1 MVFDLANGK
10 MSCDEENEEEQ
21 EECSVG
27 EVALSSSLSQNS
39 LPCMV
44 LGECWP

>member
-10 MSCDEENEEEQ
+10 TSRHEENEEVQ

-27 EVALSSSLSQNS
+27 EAALSSTLSQNS
-39 LPCMV
+39 LPCTV